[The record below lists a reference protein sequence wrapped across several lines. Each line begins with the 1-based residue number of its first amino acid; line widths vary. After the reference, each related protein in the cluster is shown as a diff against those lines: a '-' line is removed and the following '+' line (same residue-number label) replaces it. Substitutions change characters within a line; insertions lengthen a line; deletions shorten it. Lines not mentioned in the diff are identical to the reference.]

1 MAPPQKSMPQFKLVD
16 APLVSHLNP
25 HQQLRSQKVTIL
37 MFGHAI
43 VNAIFAG
50 SSYHFYGECKNEQGS
65 WRNKFHVN
73 RISSFGV
80 MN

>member
-1 MAPPQKSMPQFKLVD
+1 
-16 APLVSHLNP
+16 
-25 HQQLRSQKVTIL
+25 

-50 SSYHFYGECKNEQGS
+50 SSCHFYGECKNEQGS
-65 WRNKFHVN
+65 WRNKFCVN